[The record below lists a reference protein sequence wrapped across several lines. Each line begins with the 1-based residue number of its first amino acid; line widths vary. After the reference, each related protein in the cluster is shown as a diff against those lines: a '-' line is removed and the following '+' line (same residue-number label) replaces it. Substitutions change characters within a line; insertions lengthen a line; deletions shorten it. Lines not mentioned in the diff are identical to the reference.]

1 LTPRVA
7 LGRCSCSLPWRPGL
21 PRGGPL
27 QAPSWLRCAAHSGRA
42 APIYRRSA
50 QRALRPC
57 GPTDAG
63 GSVRL
68 PPSHLYPPTGA
79 SVTTPSPSSSSRP
92 TRCTALSY
100 CRSCRRA
107 SCSDSKTAYCLP
119 HGSHLCACHLLVTH
133 YLLPAAYCL
142 LPTAYCLLP
151 TAYLHYLLP
160 AAYCLLPT
168 AYCLPPTAYCLL
180 PTAYCL
186 LHTAYCL
193 LPTAYCLLPTAYC
206 LLPTSAYTAYCLLP
220 TSALYCLLPTA
231 YRAVAALEDQG
242 RGQRAGTHADQA

>member
-1 LTPRVA
+1 M
-7 LGRCSCSLPWRPGL
+7 GWCSCSLPWRPGL

-42 APIYRRSA
+42 APIYRQSA

-68 PPSHLYPPTGA
+68 PPSYLSPPTGA

-151 TAYLHYLLP
+151 TP
-160 AAYCLLPT
+160 YCLLPT
-168 AYCLPPTAYCLL
+168 AYCPLP
-180 PTAYCL
+180 
-186 LHTAYCL
+186 TAYCL
-193 LPTAYCLLPTAYC
+193 LPTAYCLLPTAYLCLYCLLHC
-206 LLPTSAYTAYCLLP
+206 LLPTAYCLLP

>member
-1 LTPRVA
+1 MTPRVA

-142 LPTAYCLLP
+142 LPTAYCL
-151 TAYLHYLLP
+151 
-160 AAYCLLPT
+160 
-168 AYCLPPTAYCLL
+168 PPTAYCLL
-180 PTAYCL
+180 PTA
-186 LHTAYCL
+186 HCL
-193 LPTAYCLLPTAYC
+193 LPTAYCLPEQVLPHLGTPTAHR
-206 LLPTSAYTAYCLLP
+206 PT
-220 TSALYCLLPTA
+220 
-231 YRAVAALEDQG
+231 G
-242 RGQRAGTHADQA
+242 RRRPRR